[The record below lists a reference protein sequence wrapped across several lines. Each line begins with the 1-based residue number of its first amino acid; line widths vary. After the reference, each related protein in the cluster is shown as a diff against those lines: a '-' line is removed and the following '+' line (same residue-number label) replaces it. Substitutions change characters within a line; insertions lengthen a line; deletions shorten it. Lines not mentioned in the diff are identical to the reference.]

1 MTTPHATLTSPA
13 PDRPL
18 VAGDTVRILRGEYA
32 GQTGTLIALNSDG
45 FGTVKL
51 TVKGKGINEQYML
64 NELTRT
70 IVDDDAQPEF
80 PASDDAQPEFPASDE
95 AETREAL
102 RLAMQRVSELNRQL
116 NETQAQANENARKA
130 AEAQAEALKLKAE
143 SEKARK
149 ALESEKNINAS
160 LHRRIAALESA
171 PAPKPVEPTP
181 KRWEI
186 RTLVQ
191 HLIAPEKVS
200 AADAELAAALN
211 DGWLIVD
218 VTVTPALGGAGMPK
232 HYRIVTLKRRAAATP
247 PTPPAKRADILAQAE
262 AVIDALDEATD
273 DPADDEDTEEYP
285 PVIVVTSPNTTP
297 AEEDEKYRA
306 ARMGRS

>member
-1 MTTPHATLTSPA
+1 MTTTHATLTSPA

-80 PASDDAQPEFPASDE
+80 PASDE

-116 NETQAQANENARKA
+116 NETQAHANENARKA

-247 PTPPAKRADILAQAE
+247 PTPPAKRVDILAQAE

-273 DPADDEDTEEYP
+273 DPADAEDTEEYP
-285 PVIVVTSPNTTP
+285 PVIVVASPNTTP